1 MRLNLYFFIDLKNEP
16 NIKEIIHTFN
26 RFLFAFGRF
35 PAIIEL
41 RIVPIGN
48 VPSFVRLRDIISPF
62 ELYNKLNLGNARD
75 LVCVHFLVTLNVL
88 LGGDKMIS
96 KDTMSEFFHN
106 SSMQALSKS
115 DDAILIKFDTLNK
128 LNKSLNN
135 LLMAEALA
143 FDTERVSRMTA
154 INKLNKSL
162 NNLLTAEA
170 RAFDTER
177 VSRMTTINKLNKSL
191 NNLLTAE
198 ARAFD
203 TERVSRMT
211 SFF

>member
-41 RIVPIGN
+41 RIVPTGN

-135 LLMAEALA
+135 LLMTEAL
-143 FDTERVSRMTA
+143 
-154 INKLNKSL
+154 
-162 NNLLTAEA
+162 
-170 RAFDTER
+170 AFDTER